1 MWQQITD
8 KVIVFLLSLLIV
20 TSISIGGGMIVAAVL
35 AMLLVFFLTQL
46 FSKDLALVLINAL
59 ILAISI
65 FFPQTMIV
73 FASGVYSLAT
83 SKTIYKAIADKRLSK
98 TFWYYLIPSLVIL
111 IGFVIV
117 SILNASSLNIVI
129 IFVAIVLGL
138 KTIYHE
144 GTIQRLNTRYD
155 EARFEAVEAFR
166 KRRIDRE
173 QEDEKIYM
181 ATLEERNR
189 IAREI
194 HDNIGHMLT
203 RVIVQMQALK
213 IINKDEV
220 LAPQLDSVSDTL
232 NEAMTAV
239 RRSVHELHN
248 ESIDLSISIND
259 IVKTIPEGFKVKVN
273 TMLESPVPNDVKS
286 AIIAITKEGIT
297 NIVKYSKGNKVKVEI
312 IENNTFWKLLIEDNG
327 RNSKHEYSGGVIGEG
342 EGIGLSNIFSRCD
355 VLGGRANISSD
366 ENGFKILCTIPMK
379 K

>member
-20 TSISIGGGMIVAAVL
+20 ASVSTGGGMVVAAVL
-35 AMLLVFFLTQL
+35 AMLIVFFLTQL
-46 FSKDLALVLINAL
+46 FSRNLALIFLNVL
-59 ILAISI
+59 ILAIS
-65 FFPQTMIV
+65 FFVPQAMIV
-73 FASGVYSLAT
+73 FASGVYSLTT
-83 SKTIYKAIADKRLSK
+83 SKTILDSVADKKSSRALV
-98 TFWYYLIPSLVIL
+98 YYLIPSVIIIL
-111 IGFVIV
+111 GYVIV
-117 SILNASSLNIVI
+117 SLLNGSLLNCAIL
-129 IFVAIVLGL
+129 FVAVVLGL
-138 KTIYHE
+138 KSAYHE
-144 GTIQRLNTRYD
+144 GTINRLNARYD
-155 EARFEAVEAFR
+155 DARFEAVEAFR

-259 IVKTIPEGFKVKVN
+259 IVKTVPDTFKVKVN
-273 TMLESPVPNDVKS
+273 TMLESAVPNDVKN
-286 AIIAITKEGIT
+286 AIIAITKEGMT

-327 RNSKHEYSGGVIGEG
+327 KNSRHEYSGGVIGEG

-355 VLGGRANISSD
+355 ALGGRANISSD
-366 ENGFKILCTIPMK
+366 ENGFRILCTIPMK